1 MRASLRVNKLDVS
14 AKPVSAALNAALQ
27 NVPHVQFAPD
37 LFNVEGLA
45 LVGKCCVA
53 RDPE

>member
-1 MRASLRVNKLDVS
+1 LDVN

-37 LFNVEGLA
+37 LFNIEGLA
-45 LVGKCCVA
+45 LVGESGVA
-53 RDPE
+53 RDHE